1 MATLIKR
8 YRDGQVSDDEE
19 EEEEEEGIVMNLD
32 CLYSGTFLLH
42 CVSGK
47 GMDDST
53 S

>member
-19 EEEEEEGIVMNLD
+19 EEEEGIVMSLD